1 MTIDNIDRL
10 IEHTDHP
17 VIERYLIA
25 FVGYPDDLE
34 SASRDDILHKTLKL
48 DIDLNIRLR
57 RMSTEFFDEEG
68 ELIAT
73 PDDWKAQEL
82 LGFESTYP
90 CVTLEQI
97 IADIDDYERTPNK
110 HYGLGLPTSA
120 SGVAVPDQCTT
131 PRFTA
136 RVVTTAT
143 GSIHSPALP
152 RESGFFHVGRRQMCK
167 DILQPSDGAGMANTY
182 RQSAD
187 VS

>member
-1 MTIDNIDRL
+1 MAIDNIDRL

-34 SASRDDILHKTLKL
+34 SASRDDILHQTLTL
-48 DIDLNIRLR
+48 DIDLNIRLH

-68 ELIAT
+68 DLIPT

-110 HYGLGLPTSA
+110 QLWPW
-120 SGVAVPDQCTT
+120 
-131 PRFTA
+131 FTDLCVWCGCSRSMHHA
-136 RVVTTAT
+136 
-143 GSIHSPALP
+143 ALY
-152 RESGFFHVGRRQMCK
+152 CK
-167 DILQPSDGAGMANTY
+167 GCHDRNW
-182 RQSAD
+182 
-187 VS
+187 

>member
-1 MTIDNIDRL
+1 MAIDNIDRL

-34 SASRDDILHKTLKL
+34 SASRDDILHKTLTL

-90 CVTLEQI
+90 CVTLDQI
-97 IADIDDYERTPNK
+97 IADIDDFRTHPKSERPMALVP
-110 HYGLGLPTSA
+110 HAASA
-120 SGVAVPDQCTT
+120 FRVESSRSMHHAVH
-131 PRFTA
+131 FTA
-136 RVVTTAT
+136 R
-143 GSIHSPALP
+143 SCHD
-152 RESGFFHVGRRQMCK
+152 R
-167 DILQPSDGAGMANTY
+167 NW
-182 RQSAD
+182 
-187 VS
+187 

>member
-1 MTIDNIDRL
+1 MAIDNIDRL

-34 SASRDDILHKTLKL
+34 SASRDDILHKTLTL

-90 CVTLEQI
+90 CVTLDQI

-110 HYGLGLPTSA
+110 HL
-120 SGVAVPDQCTT
+120 
-131 PRFTA
+131 
-136 RVVTTAT
+136 
-143 GSIHSPALP
+143 
-152 RESGFFHVGRRQMCK
+152 
-167 DILQPSDGAGMANTY
+167 
-182 RQSAD
+182 
-187 VS
+187 

>member
-1 MTIDNIDRL
+1 MAIENIDRL

-82 LGFESTYP
+82 LGFESTYH
-90 CVTLEQI
+90 CVTLDQI
-97 IADIDDYERTPNK
+97 IADIDAYHEN
-110 HYGLGLPTSA
+110 
-120 SGVAVPDQCTT
+120 
-131 PRFTA
+131 
-136 RVVTTAT
+136 
-143 GSIHSPALP
+143 
-152 RESGFFHVGRRQMCK
+152 
-167 DILQPSDGAGMANTY
+167 PSDWPFHTLPCVHCGGVRPMHPDHYCKPCHDRNW
-182 RQSAD
+182 
-187 VS
+187 

>member
-34 SASRDDILHKTLKL
+34 SASRDDILHKTLTL

-57 RMSTEFFDEEG
+57 RISTEFFDEEG
-68 ELIAT
+68 DLIPT

-97 IADIDDYERTPNK
+97 IADIDDLRTHPK
-110 HYGLGLPTSA
+110 SEHLWPWFHTLPLRLVWLFPINA
-120 SGVAVPDQCTT
+120 
-131 PRFTA
+131 PR
-136 RVVTTAT
+136 R
-143 GSIHSPALP
+143 SLY
-152 RESGFFHVGRRQMCK
+152 CK
-167 DILQPSDGAGMANTY
+167 GCHDRNW
-182 RQSAD
+182 
-187 VS
+187 